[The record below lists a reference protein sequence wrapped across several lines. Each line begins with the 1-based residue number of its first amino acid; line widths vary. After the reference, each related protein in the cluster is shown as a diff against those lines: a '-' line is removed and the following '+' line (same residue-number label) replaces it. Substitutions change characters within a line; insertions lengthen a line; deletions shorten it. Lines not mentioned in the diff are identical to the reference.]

1 MAIAYINGSK
11 TDPTGSGAT
20 TVASPALSTTSGRL
34 IIVAAYGL
42 RVDYTGLSITAV
54 TDTAGNTYTEAAS
67 YTDGGV
73 RQSIYY
79 AYNITGNASN
89 VVTVTF
95 SQECLYRICAQHEYS
110 GALTT
115 DPLDSARN
123 GTVGYG
129 NDLSTGATDSYYA
142 NDMMFAFYT
151 MNATPTFT
159 AGDYVQLY
167 CYTSAPGYAY
177 SYRNFRCL
185 IGWDQMNALVTQD

>member
-1 MAIAYINGSK
+1 
-11 TDPTGSGAT
+11 
-20 TVASPALSTTSGRL
+20 
-34 IIVAAYGL
+34 
-42 RVDYTGLSITAV
+42 
-54 TDTAGNTYTEAAS
+54 
-67 YTDGGV
+67 
-73 RQSIYY
+73 
-79 AYNITGNASN
+79 
-89 VVTVTF
+89 
-95 SQECLYRICAQHEYS
+95 
-110 GALTT
+110 LTT